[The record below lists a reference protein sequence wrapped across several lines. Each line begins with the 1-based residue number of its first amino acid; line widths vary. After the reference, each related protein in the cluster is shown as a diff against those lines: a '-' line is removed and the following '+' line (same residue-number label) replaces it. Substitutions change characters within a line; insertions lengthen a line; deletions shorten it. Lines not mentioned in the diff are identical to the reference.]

1 MRLNTSPICAAVC
14 SVFLAATSLTSN
26 MSEAQAAEERPLS
39 RIALGSCARQ
49 NQPQPIWDPIVA
61 AKPDLFL
68 FLGDNIY
75 GDSNDMKVLQSKY
88 DQLAEKPG
96 FKKLRATCPIL
107 ATWDDHDF
115 GADDAGEE
123 YPMKI
128 ESQKLF
134 LNFFNEPA
142 DSPRRQREG
151 IYDAKVFG
159 PVGQQVQIILLDTRY
174 FRGPLKPKP
183 RVQGKGT
190 RYLPNPDTTI
200 TLLGNAQW
208 KWLEE
213 QLHVPAEVRII
224 ASSIQVVSEEHDS
237 EKWMNLPHE
246 RERLYQLICDTH
258 ANGVLFVSGDVHR
271 GEISEMDGGVG
282 YPLYDLT
289 ASGLTHTAGVKFGDW
304 PNRHRI
310 GTLDWTTS
318 FGVIEFEWNHKVPL
332 IRLQIRD
339 DDGDV
344 CLQKKVALAEL
355 CPVPAGTSVQLK

>member
-1 MRLNTSPICAAVC
+1 MTIPLLRNRLLLIALLTAA
-14 SVFLAATSLTSN
+14 SLHPRDVR
-26 MSEAQAAEERPLS
+26 AAEDNGPPLT

-49 NQPQPIWDPIVA
+49 NQPQPIWDTIVA
-61 AKPDLFL
+61 AKPELFL

-75 GDSNDMKVLQSKY
+75 GDSKDMSVLKAKY
-88 DQLAEKPG
+88 DQLADKPG

-107 ATWDDHDF
+107 ATWDDHDY
-115 GADDAGEE
+115 GADDAGAE
-123 YPMKI
+123 YPMKV

-134 LNFFNEPA
+134 LDFFDEPA
-142 DSPRRQREG
+142 DSPRRQHEG
-151 IYDAKVFG
+151 VYDAKLFG
-159 PVGQQVQIILLDTRY
+159 PVGKRVQIILLDTRY

-183 RVQGKGT
+183 RVPGKGT
-190 RYLPNPDTTI
+190 RYLPNPDTSV
-200 TLLGNAQW
+200 TLLGEAQW

-213 QLHVPAEVRII
+213 QLRVPAEVRII

-246 RERLYQLICDTH
+246 RERLYRLIRGTG
-258 ANGVLFVSGDVHR
+258 ATGVLFVSGDVHR
-271 GEISEMDGGVG
+271 GEISAMDGGVS

-289 ASGLTHTAGVKFGDW
+289 ASGLTHTAGVKFEDW

-318 FGVIEFEWNHKVPL
+318 FGVIEFEWSLKDPL

-339 DDGDV
+339 DDGDL
-344 CLQKKVALAEL
+344 CLQKKVPLSEL
-355 CPVPAGTSVQLK
+355 HPKPETR

>member
-1 MRLNTSPICAAVC
+1 MSLIAFAVC
-14 SVFLAATSLTSN
+14 LSTLTCADPGISGAADDSNPPLT
-26 MSEAQAAEERPLS
+26 

-49 NQPQPIWDPIVA
+49 NKPQPIWDTIVA

-75 GDSNDMKVLQSKY
+75 GDSQDMSVLRAKY
-88 DQLAEKPG
+88 EQLASKPG
-96 FKKLRATCPIL
+96 FKKLRETCPIL
-107 ATWDDHDF
+107 ATWDDHDY
-115 GADDAGEE
+115 GADDSGAD
-123 YPMKI
+123 YPMKV

-134 LNFFNEPA
+134 LDFFNEPV

-159 PVGQQVQIILLDTRY
+159 PVGQRVQIILLDTRY

-183 RVQGKGT
+183 RVPGKGT
-190 RYLPNPDTTI
+190 RYLPNPDTSVTM
-200 TLLGNAQW
+200 LGEAQW
-208 KWLEE
+208 KWLDE
-213 QLHVPAEVRII
+213 QLRLPAEVRII

-246 RERLYQLICDTH
+246 RERLYRMIRDTG
-258 ANGVLFVSGDVHR
+258 ATGVLFVSGDVHR
-271 GEISEMDGGVG
+271 GEISAMDGGVG

-289 ASGLTHTAGVKFGDW
+289 ASGLTHIAGVKFGEW

-318 FGVIEFEWNHKVPL
+318 FGMIEFDWKRKTPL

-339 DDGDV
+339 DEGDL
-344 CLQKKVALAEL
+344 CLQKKVTLEEL
-355 CPVPAGTSVQLK
+355 KPTPNDQQVER